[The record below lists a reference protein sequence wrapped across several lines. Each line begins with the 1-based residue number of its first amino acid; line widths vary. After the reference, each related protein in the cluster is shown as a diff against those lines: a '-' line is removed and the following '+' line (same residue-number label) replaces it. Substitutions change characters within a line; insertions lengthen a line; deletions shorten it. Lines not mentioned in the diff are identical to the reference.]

1 MPFFLKHKKLKPQ
14 TIQYST
20 HFDIMP
26 TIMDLLGIKY
36 QSRHQGVSIFSDE
49 LTLPP
54 LYYSMVKKDNAPANV
69 KIHLNNENIMID
81 RVLDYNL
88 KIDDDDNIINY
99 LSKDETVYYHALIYR
114 MLYERNLIYS

>member
-1 MPFFLKHKKLKPQ
+1 
-14 TIQYST
+14 
-20 HFDIMP
+20 
-26 TIMDLLGIKY
+26 MDLLGIKY